1 MLKKG
6 AKKVYPN
13 LELEM
18 FKRKITV
25 RDLARRI
32 GISESSMH
40 NKLKGRN
47 EFLLSEMKK
56 ILDIFPDVDWR
67 VLFAR
72 ADEKGK
78 AG

>member
-1 MLKKG
+1 M
-6 AKKVYPN
+6 YPN
-13 LELEM
+13 LELA
-18 FKRKITV
+18 K
-25 RDLARRI
+25 RI

-47 EFLLSEMKK
+47 EFLLSEIEK
-56 ILDIFPDVDWR
+56 ILDIFPEVNWR

-72 ADEKGK
+72 ADEQGK